1 MTHRG
6 SDKTITGPKH
16 MVTWSDIVEAGN
28 ILIDLRNDTMSVH
41 CFGSGSSQI
50 MSLCMLVMFLFFQ
63 MKVIMF
69 LILHIII
76 VKLLLLTSAK

>member
-16 MVTWSDIVEAGN
+16 IVTWSDIVEAGN

-50 MSLCMLVMFLFFQ
+50 MIWCMLV
-63 MKVIMF
+63 MF